1 METKFWKVIGK
12 KKKKLILANVFGMF
26 LVINLRLFEVLM
38 TSFWYKIVNRVSS
51 VVLKRYHTENM
62 VWWIVLYN
70 MYMTAYLFGFE
81 SLGSFGL
88 KENSAIRFKGTQ
100 SCLGI

>member
-1 METKFWKVIGK
+1 MESNRPK
-12 KKKKLILANVFGMF
+12 KIKLILANVFGMF

-38 TSFWYKIVNRVSS
+38 TSFWYKIINRISS

-70 MYMTAYLFGFE
+70 MYDCVLV
-81 SLGSFGL
+81 LDL
-88 KENSAIRFKGTQ
+88 KV
-100 SCLGI
+100 

>member
-12 KKKKLILANVFGMF
+12 KKIKLILAKVFGMF

-38 TSFWYKIVNRVSS
+38 TSFWYKIVNRISS

-70 MYMTAYLFGFE
+70 MYDCVLV
-81 SLGSFGL
+81 LDL
-88 KENSAIRFKGTQ
+88 KV
-100 SCLGI
+100 

>member
-1 METKFWKVIGK
+1 
-12 KKKKLILANVFGMF
+12 MF

-38 TSFWYKIVNRVSS
+38 TSFLYKIVNSVSS

-70 MYMTAYLFGFE
+70 MYMTVYFFW
-81 SLGSFGL
+81 
-88 KENSAIRFKGTQ
+88 I
-100 SCLGI
+100 